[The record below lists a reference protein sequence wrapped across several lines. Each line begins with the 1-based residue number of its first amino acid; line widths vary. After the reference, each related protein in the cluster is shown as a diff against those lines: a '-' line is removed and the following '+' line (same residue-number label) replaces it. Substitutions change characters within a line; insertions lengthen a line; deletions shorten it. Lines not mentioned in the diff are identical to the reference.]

1 MADINGVIAAYESQ
15 MQRAFHQ
22 GLRGIATT
30 EQRAAWRREA
40 VAAIDAV
47 ADRAWHEGY
56 VAACEHYA
64 CDTVFDETP
73 ISPYESGGE
82 R

>member
-1 MADINGVIAAYESQ
+1 MTINGLIAAYETQ
-15 MQRAFHQ
+15 MQRAFRRST
-22 GLRGIATT
+22 RGIATP
-30 EQRAAWRREA
+30 EQSSAWRREA

-47 ADRAWHEGY
+47 AAEAWHEGY

-73 ISPYESGGE
+73 ISPYESGAE
-82 R
+82 Q